1 MQDIYIAVSQ
11 NRIAALQLETA
22 EGMVTHSVQIPVP
35 FHVSDLPQEGEEN
48 QHGLWLTTANTLMN
62 DEAVEEPGFL
72 DKNFALLLLADE
84 KKITAELQQGD
95 PDDTT
100 VSMIEFVR
108 HCKPT
113 LS

>member
-1 MQDIYIAVSQ
+1 MQYIYDAVSQ
-11 NRIAALQLETA
+11 NKIAAIQLDTA

-35 FHVSDLPQEGEEN
+35 FHVSDLPQGGEGD
-48 QHGLWLTTANTLMN
+48 QVGLWLTTANSLMTD
-62 DEAVEEPGFL
+62 DELEEPGFL

-84 KKITAELQQGD
+84 KKITAELQND
-95 PDDTT
+95 PEGTA
-100 VSMIEFVR
+100 VSMVEFVR